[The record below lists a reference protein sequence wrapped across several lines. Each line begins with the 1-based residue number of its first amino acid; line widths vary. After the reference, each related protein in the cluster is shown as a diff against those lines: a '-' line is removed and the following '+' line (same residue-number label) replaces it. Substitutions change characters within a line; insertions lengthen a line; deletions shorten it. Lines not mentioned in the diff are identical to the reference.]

1 MLSVNFFH
9 QYGVTSSQVGKLISN
24 FIKIVLTFFDHGS
37 YIDGIDISHHTKQFQ
52 CMWATN
58 HEILENIIDE
68 THLILNHSMNNRSHT
83 ADSLPANAKS
93 YKKALTDEAMK
104 EIPI

>member
-1 MLSVNFFH
+1 MR
-9 QYGVTSSQVGKLISN
+9 
-24 FIKIVLTFFDHGS
+24 
-37 YIDGIDISHHTKQFQ
+37 
-52 CMWATN
+52 ATN
-58 HEILENIIDE
+58 HEVLENIIDE
-68 THLILNHSMNNRSHT
+68 THLILDHSMNNRSHT